1 MLRGPQGTL
10 FGRNT
15 NGGAIDIVTR
25 PPAEEFGVQLGAEI
39 GEFERRALH
48 VAADV
53 PFSDQLKTKWL
64 AASDESEGFMPSLS
78 APMSL
83 GGRDNLLFRADVLWQ
98 PGRDGD
104 CHRSSACAVVSAT
117 PYDTK
122 SNVARA

>member
-1 MLRGPQGTL
+1 MAAIIRGLPGVETYVDGVAVYNAGFLQRSFVDIERVEILRGPQGTL

-25 PPAEEFGVQLGAEI
+25 PPAEEFGVQLGAEF
-39 GEFERRALH
+39 GEFERRAMH

-78 APMSL
+78 
-83 GGRDNLLFRADVLWQ
+83 GADV
-98 PGRDGD
+98 
-104 CHRSSACAVVSAT
+104 
-117 PYDTK
+117 
-122 SNVARA
+122 ARWP